1 MSNDTIYDKAFD
13 VVEEL
18 RNCDLKISFAESLT
32 GGMISSRLVD
42 IVGASDVLKGSV
54 VSYTNE
60 IKMNV
65 LGVNPETIETYTEV
79 SEQCACEMAQGVM
92 KLTGSDIAISATG
105 YAGTY
110 ELPKEV
116 DLLGEGLDD
125 SQTGTVWFGFAT
137 EDGVSAVCQY
147 FPGTRDAV
155 RAQAVEFVFDMILE
169 YISENYE

>member
-79 SEQCACEMAQGVM
+79 SEKCACEM
-92 KLTGSDIAISATG
+92 AISATG

-110 ELPKEV
+110 ELPKAV